1 MNKKPKLNL
10 DIKQAGD
17 IAKGTFGK
25 IQRYTVFLSVVGILL
40 VYSFLVLRIS
50 TLSQAEPNEDQIAE
64 QANTVKRLRIDQSSI
79 DKIEQLED
87 QNIAVQALFQDA
99 RNNPFQD

>member
-1 MNKKPKLNL
+1 MNKGMKFNF
-10 DIKQAGD
+10 DIKQIGD
-17 IAKGTFGK
+17 IVKNILGK
-25 IQRYTVFLSVVGILL
+25 VQRYTVFLSAIGILL
-40 VYSFLVLRIS
+40 VYSFLVLRVS

-64 QANTVKRLRIDQSSI
+64 QANTVKRLRIDQNSI

-99 RNNPFQD
+99 RNNPFRD

>member
-1 MNKKPKLNL
+1 MNKKPKFNL

-17 IAKGTFGK
+17 IAKSTLGK
-25 IQRYTVFLSVVGILL
+25 IQRYMVFLSIVGILL

-50 TLSQAEPNEDQIAE
+50 TLSQAEPNEDQITE
-64 QANTVKRLRIDQSSI
+64 QANTVKRLRIDQTSI

-87 QNIAVQALFQDA
+87 QNIAVQSLFQEA